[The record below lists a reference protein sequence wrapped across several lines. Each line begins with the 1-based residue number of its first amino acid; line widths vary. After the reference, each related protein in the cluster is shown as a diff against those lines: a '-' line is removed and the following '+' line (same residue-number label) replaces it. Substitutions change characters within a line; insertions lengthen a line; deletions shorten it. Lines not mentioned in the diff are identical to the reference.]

1 MPEKA
6 KRLSFRKLTADDL
19 SFMLTLTGDPGVVR
33 YLPGMITDESMM
45 RQWISA
51 LRADENEY
59 LISLSDTDEPIGECS
74 LTPNADSLSCEI
86 GYMLLPK
93 YWDQG
98 FGTETAC
105 WLLNTAKALGFQRI
119 TATTHSQNGASIRI
133 LNKLGFQKSAIG
145 WMLTEDFAG
154 IQDNQMECYAYPFDA
169 EEKKDD

>member
-145 WMLTEDFAG
+145 WMLIDTPTDLR
-154 IQDNQMECYAYPFDA
+154 DNQLDVYMFETK
-169 EEKKDD
+169 EEQIND

>member
-19 SFMLTLTGDPGVVR
+19 SFMLTLTGAPGVVR

-74 LTPNADSLSCEI
+74 LTPNADSFSCDI

-145 WMLTEDFAG
+145 WMLIGTPTDLR
-154 IQDNQMECYAYPFDA
+154 DNQLDVYMFETK
-169 EEKKDD
+169 EEQIND

>member
-19 SFMLTLTGDPGVVR
+19 SFMLTLTGAPGVVR

-145 WMLTEDFAG
+145 WMLIDTPTDLR
-154 IQDNQMECYAYPFDA
+154 DNQLDVYMFETK
-169 EEKKDD
+169 EEQIND